1 MSQRDPIWITG
12 IGALTPV
19 GASFRETS
27 EQFIAGR
34 TGIRA
39 VAGFDVAEHP
49 CRVAGQVLDVPCP
62 PDVSPQEFARCLPLE
77 QCALWC
83 CRQAFDDAGLWD
95 QRHDLRVGVV
105 LGLGAEWTLTWDHD
119 VRRGGERIFHAEQ
132 ESASIAAQLLDRFGL
147 TGPRMTLAAACASA
161 NHALAHARDWLRLGI
176 VDVCLAG
183 GLEMGVTPYSLASFG
198 NLRAL
203 SRRNDEPEK
212 ALRPFD
218 RQRDGMVLGEG
229 GAVFVLQRAA
239 DVRRRRANAYA
250 EVAGFG
256 ATSDAHHMV
265 IPSPEPAQGIAAMQ
279 QALDDAGSNPDDIDY
294 INAHATGTPVGDVV
308 ETRILHGVMGERV
321 RRVPVSSTKSMTGHM
336 LSAAA
341 AVEALACVTAI
352 HYGVIPP
359 TVNLD
364 EIDPQCDLCHV
375 PNQAR
380 EQKVRAA
387 ISNSFGF
394 GGNNTSL
401 VLRAV
406 A

>member
-1 MSQRDPIWITG
+1 M
-12 IGALTPV
+12 
-19 GASFRETS
+19 
-27 EQFIAGR
+27 AGR

-39 VAGFDVAEHP
+39 VAGFNVAEHP
-49 CRVAGQVLDVPCP
+49 CRVAGQVLDIPCP
-62 PDVSPQEFARCLPLE
+62 SGIKPQDFAECLPLD
-77 QCALWC
+77 QCAIWC
-83 CRQAFDDAGLWD
+83 CRQALDDADLWN

-119 VRRGGERIFHAEQ
+119 FRRGGERIFNAEHER
-132 ESASIAAQLLDRFGL
+132 ESLTARLLDRFGL

-176 VDVCLAG
+176 VDGCLAG

-229 GAVFVLQRAA
+229 GAVFVLERAPDA
-239 DVRRRRANAYA
+239 RRRKANAYA

-256 ATSDAHHMV
+256 ATSDAYHMV
-265 IPSPEPAQGIAAMQ
+265 IPCPEPAQGIAAMQ
-279 QALDDAGSNPDDIDY
+279 QALADAGSNPEDVDY

-308 ETRILHGVMGERV
+308 ETRILQGVFGERV
-321 RRVPVSSTKSMTGHM
+321 RSVPVSSTKSMTGHM

-380 EQKVRAA
+380 EQKVRSA

-401 VLRAV
+401 LLRAV